1 MQQTP
6 IKPTSKTQTALM
18 AAALTVATIAM
29 AHAQTADPLG
39 VSTIKDAVVATF
51 KVLAAIGILW
61 GFLRMMTGRH
71 TVEGLVS
78 IGVGALGIAKTDAIV
93 ALFGIS

>member
-6 IKPTSKTQTALM
+6 TKPASPAQIALTAL
-18 AAALTVATIAM
+18 ALTLGTVAM
-29 AHAQTADPLG
+29 AYAQGADPLG

-51 KVLAAIGILW
+51 KVLAGIGIIW

-71 TVEGLVS
+71 TMEGMVS
-78 IGVGALGIAKTDAIV
+78 IGVGALGIAKSEAI
-93 ALFGIS
+93 ASLLGIN

>member
-6 IKPTSKTQTALM
+6 NKPASPAQIALTAL
-18 AAALTVATIAM
+18 ALILGTVAM
-29 AHAQTADPLG
+29 AHAQGADPLG

-51 KVLAAIGILW
+51 KVLAGIGIIW

-71 TVEGLVS
+71 TMEGMVS
-78 IGVGALGIAKTDAIV
+78 IGIGALGIAKADAI
-93 ALFGIS
+93 ASLLGIS

>member
-6 IKPTSKTQTALM
+6 TKPTSPAQIVLTAL
-18 AAALTVATIAM
+18 ALTLGTVAM
-29 AHAQTADPLG
+29 AHAQGADPLG
-39 VSTIKDAVVATF
+39 VSSIKDAVVATF
-51 KVLAAIGILW
+51 KVLAALGILW

-71 TVEGLVS
+71 TMEGLVS

-93 ALFGIS
+93 ALLGVG

>member
-6 IKPTSKTQTALM
+6 TKPASPAQIVLTAL
-18 AAALTVATIAM
+18 ALTLGTVAM
-29 AHAQTADPLG
+29 AHAQGADPLG
-39 VSTIKDAVVATF
+39 VSSIKDAVVATF
-51 KVLAAIGILW
+51 KVLAALGILW

-71 TVEGLVS
+71 TMEGLVS

-93 ALFGIS
+93 ALLGVG

>member
-6 IKPTSKTQTALM
+6 TKPASLAQVALS
-18 AAALTVATIAM
+18 ALALTLCTVAM
-29 AHAQTADPLG
+29 AHAQGADPLG
-39 VSTIKDAVVATF
+39 VSSIKDAVVATF
-51 KVLAAIGILW
+51 KVLAALGILW

-71 TVEGLVS
+71 TMEGLVS

-93 ALFGIS
+93 ALLGVG

>member
-6 IKPTSKTQTALM
+6 TKPVSPAQIAL
-18 AAALTVATIAM
+18 AALALTLGTVAM
-29 AHAQTADPLG
+29 AHAQGADPLG
-39 VSTIKDAVVATF
+39 VSSIKDAVVATF
-51 KVLAAIGILW
+51 KVLAALGILW

-71 TVEGLVS
+71 TMEGLVS

-93 ALFGIS
+93 ALLGVG